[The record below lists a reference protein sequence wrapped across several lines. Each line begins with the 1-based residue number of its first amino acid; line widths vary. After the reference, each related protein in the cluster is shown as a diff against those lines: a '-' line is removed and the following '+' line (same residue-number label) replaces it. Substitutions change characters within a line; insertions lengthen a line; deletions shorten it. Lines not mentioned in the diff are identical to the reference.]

1 MPRVTASTG
10 IDYRGTG
17 IAVREDIVASQQRA
31 WSSLAAPGTWWTGA
45 QRVAIAREVRAARH
59 CAYCA
64 ERKAALSPY
73 AVVGSH
79 AVASD
84 LPPAVVDAV
93 HRTVT
98 DPGRLSRRW
107 AGEVMAA
114 IRDAELVELISVV
127 CIAMLVDGFARAIGA
142 ELPALPDPL
151 AGEPLRVRPTEA
163 IDEGYFV
170 ATVPYAVGSRP
181 EQGLYDANAFVP
193 NVGRGLS
200 LVPAAVRTARDLMA
214 AHYMS
219 YAQVVTDWE
228 PSDRPIDRSQMEL
241 VAGRTSAKNDCFY

>member
-1 MPRVTASTG
+1 MTSSE

-17 IAVREDIVASQQRA
+17 IAVRADLVASQRRA
-31 WSSLAAPGTWWTGA
+31 WQSLAAPGTWWTGA
-45 QRVAIAREVRAARH
+45 QRVAIAREARAARH

-73 AVVGSH
+73 AVVGAH
-79 AVASD
+79 AVATD

-93 HRTVT
+93 HRMVT

-107 AGEVMAA
+107 ADEVMAA
-114 IRDAELVELISVV
+114 ITDAELVELISVV

-142 ELPALPDPL
+142 DPPALPDPL
-151 AGEPLRVRPTEA
+151 PGEPLRVRPTEA

-170 ATVPYAVGSRP
+170 ATIPYAVGSRP

-200 LVPAAVRTARDLMA
+200 LVPAAVRIARDLMA
-214 AHYMS
+214 THYMT
-219 YAQVVTDWE
+219 YAQVATDWE
-228 PSDRPIDRSQMEL
+228 PSDRPIDRSQIEL
-241 VAGRTSAKNDCFY
+241 VAARTSAKNDCFY